1 MTPDE
6 DRDGLLTEEARRDLR
21 NRNLSILAA
30 HSDSDEFKKLVDDVV
45 SGRKSTLEAS
55 MSPVFEQVMGPIAEK
70 AAELSPDWFQPPA
83 STDRSGR

>member
-6 DRDGLLTEEARRDLR
+6 DGDGLLTEEARRDLC
-21 NRNLSILAA
+21 NHNLTMLAA
-30 HSDSDEFKKLVDDVV
+30 HSDSDEFKKLVDEVV
-45 SGRKSTLEAS
+45 SGRKSALEAS

-70 AAELSPDWFQPPA
+70 AANLSTDWFQPPA